1 MTAATRSPREGRDL
15 PAKLAYPRGMAENKV
30 VHNREQLRYEVY
42 TDGKLA
48 GFTQYHRTGDRVVF
62 SHTKIDEA
70 FSGQGLG
77 KVLAGEALDD
87 VVANGKVIVP
97 QCPFIAKYVEGTDR
111 YAGHVEAPGR

>member
-1 MTAATRSPREGRDL
+1 
-15 PAKLAYPRGMAENKV
+15 MAETKV

-42 TDGKLA
+42 ADGDLA
-48 GFTQYHRTGDRVVF
+48 GFTQYYRTGDRVVF
-62 SHTKIDEA
+62 THTEIDKA

-97 QCPFIAKYVEGTDR
+97 MCEFIAAYLKKTDKYD
-111 YAGHVEAPGR
+111 GHIEAPAQ

>member
-1 MTAATRSPREGRDL
+1 
-15 PAKLAYPRGMAENKV
+15 MADTKV

-42 TDGKLA
+42 SDGKLA

-62 SHTKIDEA
+62 THTEIDKA

-77 KVLAGEALDD
+77 KVLAEEALDD
-87 VVANGKVIVP
+87 VVAGGKVIVP
-97 QCPFIAKYVEGTDR
+97 MCQFIAGFLAKTDK

>member
-1 MTAATRSPREGRDL
+1 
-15 PAKLAYPRGMAENKV
+15 MAETEV

-42 TDGKLA
+42 ADGKRA

-62 SHTKIDEA
+62 THTEIDKA

-97 QCPFIAKYVEGTDR
+97 MCEFIAGYLKKTDR
-111 YAGHVEAPGR
+111 YDGHVEAPAQ

>member
-1 MTAATRSPREGRDL
+1 
-15 PAKLAYPRGMAENKV
+15 MAETKV

-42 TDGKLA
+42 ADGAPA
-48 GFTQYHRTGDRVVF
+48 GFTQYYRTGDRVVLT
-62 SHTKIDEA
+62 HTEIDKA

-97 QCPFIAKYVEGTDR
+97 MCKFIAGYLEKTDKYD
-111 YAGHVEAPGR
+111 GHVEAPAR

>member
-1 MTAATRSPREGRDL
+1 
-15 PAKLAYPRGMAENKV
+15 MAETKV

-42 TDGKLA
+42 SDGRLA

-62 SHTKIDEA
+62 THTEIDKA
-70 FSGQGLG
+70 FGGQGLG

-87 VVANGKVIVP
+87 VVAGGKVIVP
-97 QCPFIAKYVEGTDR
+97 MCEFIAGYLKGTDK

>member
-1 MTAATRSPREGRDL
+1 
-15 PAKLAYPRGMAENKV
+15 MAETKV

-42 TDGKLA
+42 SDGDLA
-48 GFTQYHRTGDRVVF
+48 GFTQYYRTGDRVVF
-62 SHTKIDEA
+62 THTEIDNA

-97 QCPFIAKYVEGTDR
+97 MCEFIAGYLKKTDKYD
-111 YAGHVEAPGR
+111 GHIEAPAQ

>member
-1 MTAATRSPREGRDL
+1 
-15 PAKLAYPRGMAENKV
+15 MAETKV

-42 TDGKLA
+42 VDGKLA
-48 GFTQYHRTGDRVVF
+48 GFSQYHRTGDRVVF
-62 SHTKIDEA
+62 RHTQIDEA

-97 QCPFIAKYVEGTDR
+97 QCPFIAGYIEKTDK